1 MKNNAIQKT
10 FEGSE
15 LQINSFGMRSAKSNI
30 IMSMQP
36 LGSKDEM
43 NRQLGLQGSTSGF
56 KNMS

>member
-1 MKNNAIQKT
+1 MKNAAIQKT
-10 FEGSE
+10 FEVSE

-36 LGSKDEM
+36 LGPKDEM
-43 NRQLGLQGSTSGF
+43 NRQLGSNSGF